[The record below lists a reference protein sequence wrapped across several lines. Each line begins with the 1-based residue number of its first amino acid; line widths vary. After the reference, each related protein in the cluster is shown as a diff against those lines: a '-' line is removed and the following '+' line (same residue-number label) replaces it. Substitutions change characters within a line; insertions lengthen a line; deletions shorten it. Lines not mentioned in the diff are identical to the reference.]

1 VLVAGREGDQLFFI
15 RKKGKRRKRTRPLH
29 RNPLVVNRNK
39 LALTHTELTVSLDV
53 LHTNIDVSSLPSV
66 RKKERE
72 RNEQRTVTSTILTPS
87 ASVPGSFSSKYAFA
101 QGSTPLVRQSMHRKE
116 GCEGEKDLTESA
128 CAVRRGR
135 KRRGRTP
142 VLDSRTE
149 VGHFVRER
157 RRGRKR

>member
-1 VLVAGREGDQLFFI
+1 VSDFRGGEGTGDFLAVGAGRYVRGRSARLF

-29 RNPLVVNRNK
+29 RNSLVVDRHK
-39 LALTHTELTVSLDV
+39 LALTHTELAVSLDV

-116 GCEGEKDLTESA
+116 GCEGEKELTKSA
-128 CAVRRGR
+128 LGARNE
-135 KRRGRTP
+135 K
-142 VLDSRTE
+142 E
-149 VGHFVRER
+149 WE
-157 RRGRKR
+157 